1 MLTYIYI
8 RKYDIFIYFSKV
20 DTENWVEECAC
31 FSFIRLCQVAIQD
44 PINSQTQPCLR
55 KPVPPSPRPLLI
67 KLPHFANLIQG
78 GKGEGIVLPLL
89 HSPLTNGKIEW
100 LFQRF

>member
-55 KPVPPSPRPLLI
+55 KPVPKSSPSLNYAPT
-67 KLPHFANLIQG
+67 FC
-78 GKGEGIVLPLL
+78 
-89 HSPLTNGKIEW
+89 
-100 LFQRF
+100 